1 MKTTTKDIIYQGNST
16 ISVEALPA
24 YSQPVVVKRPS
35 ERPASRH
42 YVSSLE
48 REYELTRAL
57 DGVAGVRQALAQ
69 ESVDDQPALILEHIE
84 GDTLRDLVERKALD
98 LRSRLQI
105 AVELAGILERIHD
118 RRVIHLGISSQNI
131 LVAGKQRAVHIIDLG
146 AAFRIDRSGEHKVR
160 PDQMLGTLPY
170 ISPEQTGR
178 INRAVDERSD
188 LYSLGVVLYEL
199 MTGQLPFDSEDPME
213 LDPSPHCPGTG
224 LAI

>member
-1 MKTTTKDIIYQGNST
+1 
-16 ISVEALPA
+16 
-24 YSQPVVVKRPS
+24 VVVKRPS

-42 YVSSLE
+42 YLSSLE

-69 ESVDDQPALILEHIE
+69 ESVDDQPALILEYIE
-84 GDTLRDLVERKALD
+84 GETLRDVVERNPLD

-105 AVELAGILERIHD
+105 AVELAGILQRIHE

-131 LVAGKQRAVHIIDLG
+131 LVADKQRAVHVIDLG
-146 AAFRIDRSGEHKVR
+146 AAFRIEGSGEIRVG
-160 PDQMLGTLPY
+160 PDQILATLPY

-188 LYSLGVVLYEL
+188 PAV
-199 MTGQLPFDSEDPME
+199 
-213 LDPSPHCPGTG
+213 
-224 LAI
+224 